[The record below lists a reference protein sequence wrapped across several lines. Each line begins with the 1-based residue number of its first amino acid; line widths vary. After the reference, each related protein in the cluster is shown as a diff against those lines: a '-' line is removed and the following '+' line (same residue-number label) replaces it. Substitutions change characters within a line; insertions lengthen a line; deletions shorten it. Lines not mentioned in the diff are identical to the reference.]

1 MNAAEYKV
9 KLHQSFGLQ
18 LITTGLLEL
27 VEKEG
32 YSPQEAFR
40 LLEDV
45 KQNTFHALSEIK
57 RETEK

>member
-1 MNAAEYKV
+1 MNAAEYKI
-9 KLHQSFGLQ
+9 KLHESFGLQ

-32 YSPQEAFR
+32 YSPHEAFS

-45 KQNTFHALSEIK
+45 KRNTFHALSEIA
-57 RETEK
+57 REGSS